1 MLLGD
6 LRTLIDEGRLLLPKE
21 GTWAQVRKQL
31 LAYKQDDR
39 KIEQDAVMALVCA
52 VHLLRRTP
60 VDGRASVEFAL
71 NG

>member
-1 MLLGD
+1 
-6 LRTLIDEGRLLLPKE
+6 
-21 GTWAQVRKQL
+21 VRKQL